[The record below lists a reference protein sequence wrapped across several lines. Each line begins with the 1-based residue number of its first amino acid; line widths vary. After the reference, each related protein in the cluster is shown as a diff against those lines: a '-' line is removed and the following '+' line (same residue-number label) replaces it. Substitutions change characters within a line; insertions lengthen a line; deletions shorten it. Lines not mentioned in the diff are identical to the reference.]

1 MTEQKK
7 KPMRLEIDRGIL
19 QSASEPVAVPIQA
32 TGGARK
38 DKNVSSAKQ
47 AVPPPAAG
55 FDLRLRFEK
64 KGRGG
69 QPVFVLYAV
78 LPAALQRAKLSN
90 LEVLGKT
97 LRGTLGCGGTVTD
110 SEVILQCRDR
120 ERLDAAL
127 ARLGLKGQ

>member
-7 KPMRLEIDRGIL
+7 KPVRLEIDRGIL
-19 QSASEPVAVPIQA
+19 QSTAEAAVPIQA
-32 TGGARK
+32 TGVSRK
-38 DKNVSSAKQ
+38 DKNVSAAKQ

-55 FDLRLRFEK
+55 YDLRLRFEK

-69 QPVFVLYAV
+69 QPVFVLYSV
-78 LPAALQRAKLSN
+78 LPASLQRAKVPN
-90 LEVLGKT
+90 LEELGRI
-97 LRGTLGCGGTVTD
+97 LRGNLGCGGTVTD
-110 SEVILQCRDR
+110 AEVILQCRDR